1 MAIRA
6 LPPKG
11 FGMRAIVYTEYGS
24 PGMLSLQDVPT
35 PTPGEGEVLVRV
47 RATSIN
53 DWDWLLLNG
62 KPFINRIGAL
72 RRPKH
77 HILGSDVA
85 GVVESV
91 GRGVTRLSPG
101 DEVFGDMSTSGFGAF
116 AEYVTAPET
125 SFALRPSG
133 LTWEQVGVLPQAAG
147 LAITGMRAQ
156 HPVEAG
162 HRVLVNG
169 AGGGV
174 GNFAIQI
181 AKAAGAEVTGVD
193 LPAKLDA
200 VRAWG
205 ADHVIDY
212 TREDFGANGQTY
224 DRILDVACH
233 RSMASYRRSL
243 KPGGVCALIGGSIPR
258 ILFIMAVGPVVSA
271 FGSRQVR
278 VPIWKANSPDDVAF
292 LTGLLESGSIVPA
305 IDSTYPLE
313 GIPDAFRHYG
323 AQLHRGKIAITV

>member
-1 MAIRA
+1 M
-6 LPPKG
+6 KV
-11 FGMRAIVYTEYGS
+11 MYYTEYGT
-24 PGMLSLQDVPT
+24 PDMLSLRDVPT
-35 PTPGEGEVLVRV
+35 PSPAEGEVLVRV

-91 GRGVTRLSPG
+91 GSGVTRLSPG

-162 HRVLVNG
+162 HRVLING

-174 GNFAIQI
+174 AAFAHRRG
-181 AKAAGAEVTGVD
+181 AGAVEEDRAGGRARASGQSRPVGSRRS
-193 LPAKLDA
+193 
-200 VRAWG
+200 VRA
-205 ADHVIDY
+205 A
-212 TREDFGANGQTY
+212 
-224 DRILDVACH
+224 
-233 RSMASYRRSL
+233 
-243 KPGGVCALIGGSIPR
+243 
-258 ILFIMAVGPVVSA
+258 
-271 FGSRQVR
+271 
-278 VPIWKANSPDDVAF
+278 
-292 LTGLLESGSIVPA
+292 
-305 IDSTYPLE
+305 
-313 GIPDAFRHYG
+313 
-323 AQLHRGKIAITV
+323 

>member
-1 MAIRA
+1 M
-6 LPPKG
+6 K
-11 FGMRAIVYTEYGS
+11 AIVYTEYGT
-24 PGMLSLQDVPT
+24 PDMLSLQEVPT

-62 KPFINRIGAL
+62 KPFINRIGGL

-77 HILGSDVA
+77 HVLGSDVA

-91 GRGVTRLSPG
+91 GTGVTRLSPG
-101 DEVFGDMSTSGFGAF
+101 DEVFGDMSSSGFGAF
-116 AEYVTAPET
+116 AEYVAAPEA
-125 SFALRPSG
+125 SFARKPAM
-133 LTWEQVGVLPQAAG
+133 LTWEQAGVLPQAAG
-147 LAITGMRAQ
+147 LAVTGMLARR
-156 HPVEAG
+156 PVEAG
-162 HRVLVNG
+162 QRVLVNG

-174 GNFAIQI
+174 GSIAIQI
-181 AKAAGAEVTGVD
+181 AKTAGAEVTGVD

-243 KPGGVCALIGGSIPR
+243 NPGGVCALIGGSIPR
-258 ILFIMAVGPVVSA
+258 ILQVMAVGPVVSA
-271 FGSRQVR
+271 FDSRKVR
-278 VPIWKANSPDDVAF
+278 VPMWKANKPSDVAF
-292 LTGLLESGSIVPA
+292 LTDLIESGSVVPA

-323 AQLHRGKIAITV
+323 AQLHCGKVAITV